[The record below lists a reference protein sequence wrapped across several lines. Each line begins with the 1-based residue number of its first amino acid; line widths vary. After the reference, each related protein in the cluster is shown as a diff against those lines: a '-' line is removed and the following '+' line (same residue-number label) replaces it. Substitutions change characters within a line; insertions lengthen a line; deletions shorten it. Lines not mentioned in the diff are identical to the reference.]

1 MTIKISMS
9 DNRCEWGDGR
19 QCPELSL
26 EDGSIFG
33 QYCALHARQEAY
45 LIRQEFGN
53 NVCLWCAHTLP
64 DPDECEFGE
73 HTVIPNDYPAARPA
87 DIPLFDTRTGRVL
100 STSGN
105 PDVWGWQS

>member
-1 MTIKISMS
+1 MTIHVSMS

-19 QCPELSL
+19 QCPGLSL

-33 QYCALHARQEAY
+33 QYCTLHARQEAY
-45 LIRQEFGN
+45 LIRQEFGD

-73 HTVIPNDYPAARPA
+73 HAVIPNDYPTARP
-87 DIPLFDTRTGRVL
+87 VL

-105 PDVWGWQS
+105 SDVWGWQS